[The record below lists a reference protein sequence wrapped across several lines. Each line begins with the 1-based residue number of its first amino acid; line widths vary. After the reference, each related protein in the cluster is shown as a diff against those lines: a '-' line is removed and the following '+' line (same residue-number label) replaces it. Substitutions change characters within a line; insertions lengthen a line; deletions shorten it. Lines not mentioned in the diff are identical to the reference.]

1 MIGGGISNPFSPAVA
16 HTWSADQTFTDDT
29 KLLFG
34 TGGDVV
40 MLNRASALNADTAL
54 STVLI
59 GTPVTPAL
67 AANSAIIS
75 NVTAS
80 GDILIAGNRGG
91 ASEAYLF
98 ADTSAGVLYL
108 TPTNGGLTIGLEADA
123 PAPDQANSVHIWAD
137 TAGSVTADGAARL
150 IIEDNAQAVL
160 QFLVPANTNA
170 GIYVGSPAGAYRG
183 ALYYNN
189 TGASPGDTWRFVTAG
204 TERLLYS
211 DGAFA
216 FQQATTI
223 STTASTLTLNP
234 TTEVIVSAA
243 IGMGVVSD
251 PSGVS
256 NHAHV
261 YVKDDPAEVYVRDED
276 GNVTKISPH
285 NEQGE
290 WEFYSYNSETGK
302 SFRVNMEYMVRK
314 LEEITG
320 EKFIQ
325 EEAE

>member
-1 MIGGGISNPFSPAVA
+1 MATSITASPRSFSSSAA
-16 HTWSADQTFTDDT
+16 NTWSANQTFADDT

-34 TGGDVV
+34 GDGDSAIYNNGTDTFLDLRAAGGSGDL
-40 MLNRASALNADTAL
+40 M
-54 STVLI
+54 I
-59 GTPVTPAL
+59 AL
-67 AANSAIIS
+67 AGSFPSPDANA
-75 NVTAS
+75 
-80 GDILIAGNRGG
+80 
-91 ASEAYLF
+91 
-98 ADTSAGVLYL
+98 
-108 TPTNGGLTIGLEADA
+108 
-123 PAPDQANSVHIWAD
+123 VHIWAG
-137 TAGSVTADGAARL
+137 TAGVVNADGAARL

-170 GIYVGSPAGAYRG
+170 GIYVGSPAGAYKG
-183 ALYYNN
+183 AIYYNN
-189 TGASPGDTWRFVTAG
+189 TSASPGDTWRFVTAAA
-204 TERLLYS
+204 ERLLYS
-211 DGAFA
+211 AGAFA
-216 FQQATTI
+216 FQEATTI

-261 YVKDDPAEVYVRDED
+261 YVKDDPAEVYVRDEG

-302 SFRVNMEYMVRK
+302 SF
-314 LEEITG
+314 
-320 EKFIQ
+320 
-325 EEAE
+325 